1 MRRYA
6 MAALLLLL
14 LGDCQPPAPEQA
26 AARIAALLWQE
37 DDEELYPFVKKE
49 ANRIVQTDSLAMV
62 SFRKAMQDLVAR
74 RRKKVKVV
82 HIGDSHIQSD
92 FFSGQVRKRF
102 QQIDSIG
109 NGGRGY
115 LFPCALAQ
123 AGNDP
128 FTVKT
133 LKKGAWEGC
142 RNIQKSKEC
151 DWGIAGMTATT
162 SDEQASFE
170 LQPYANGV
178 AGGYTSTKVKL
189 YYPTDQADYFAV
201 RLWTGQF
208 FLSPHRLYREGYA
221 EFLLPL
227 EIRKVGITM
236 QRQSL
241 AQNYFSFSGISLENE
256 HHGLIYSAAGVN
268 GAKVSSFLR
277 NPLLETQLR
286 AESPDLVIVSLGTN
300 DSYMARFDKVAFE
313 KDCRQL
319 ITKIRSASP
328 QASIVFTGPADNQ
341 LQGVG
346 ANPHIAEVQ
355 KILLRL
361 AKEEQLGFWPLYDI
375 MGGFKSIEKWQKTAL
390 ATADGVHFT
399 RKGYYLQGDLL
410 FEALMKA
417 CW

>member
-1 MRRYA
+1 MRR
-6 MAALLLLL
+6 MFCLALLLLL
-14 LGDCQPPAPEQA
+14 GNCKAPAPEQLA
-26 AARIAALLWQE
+26 AQIVGLLPQT
-37 DDEELYPFVKKE
+37 EEVPAYPFLREE
-49 ANRIVQTDSLAMV
+49 ANRIVEADRRALA
-62 SFRKAMQDLVAR
+62 SFREAMQDLVAR
-74 RRKKVKVV
+74 RRKKVRIV
-82 HIGDSHIQSD
+82 HIGDSHIQAD

-128 FTVKT
+128 FTVKI
-133 LKKGAWEGC
+133 LKKGTWEGC
-142 RNIQKSKEC
+142 RNIQKTKEC
-151 DWGIAGMTATT
+151 DWGIAGMTAAT

-189 YYPTDQADYFAV
+189 YYPTDQAAYFAV

-241 AQNYFSFSGISLENE
+241 AQNYFSFSGISLENDQY
-256 HHGLIYSAAGVN
+256 GLIYSAAGVN

-300 DSYMARFDKVAFE
+300 DSYMPRFDKQAFE
-313 KDCRQL
+313 KECRAL
-319 ITKIRSASP
+319 IAKIRSASP
-328 QASIVFTGPADNQ
+328 QASIVFTGPPDNQ
-341 LQGVG
+341 LKGMG
-346 ANPHIAEVQ
+346 ANPHVAQVQ
-355 KILLRL
+355 NILLQL
-361 AKEEQLGFWPLYDI
+361 AKEENLGFWPLYDI
-375 MGGFKSIEKWQKTAL
+375 MGGFKSIEKWQKAAL
-390 ATADGVHFT
+390 AAADGVHFT

>member
-1 MRRYA
+1 MRRMFCLA
-6 MAALLLLL
+6 LLLL
-14 LGDCQPPAPEQA
+14 LGDCKAPAPEQLA
-26 AARIAALLWQE
+26 TQIVGFLPQA
-37 DDEELYPFVKKE
+37 EEVPAYPFLKEE
-49 ANRIVQTDSLAMV
+49 ANRIVQTDSLAMA
-62 SFRKAMQDLVAR
+62 SFRKAMQDLVAH
-74 RRKKVKVV
+74 RRKKVRIV

-92 FFSGQVRKRF
+92 LFSGQVRKRF

-128 FTVKT
+128 FTIKT
-133 LKKGAWEGC
+133 LKKGNWEGC
-142 RNIQKSKEC
+142 RNIQKTKEC
-151 DWGIAGMTATT
+151 DWGIAGMTAAT

-256 HHGLIYSAAGVN
+256 QPGLIYSAAGVN

-300 DSYMARFDKVAFE
+300 DSYMPRFDKQTFE
-313 KDCRQL
+313 KECRAL
-319 ITKIRSASP
+319 IAKIRSASP
-328 QASIVFTGPADNQ
+328 QASIVFTGPPDNQ
-341 LQGVG
+341 LKGMG
-346 ANPHIAEVQ
+346 ANPHIAQVQ
-355 KILLRL
+355 KILLQL
-361 AKEEQLGFWPLYDI
+361 AKEENLGFWPLYDI
-375 MGGFKSIEKWQKTAL
+375 MGGFKSIEKWQKAAL